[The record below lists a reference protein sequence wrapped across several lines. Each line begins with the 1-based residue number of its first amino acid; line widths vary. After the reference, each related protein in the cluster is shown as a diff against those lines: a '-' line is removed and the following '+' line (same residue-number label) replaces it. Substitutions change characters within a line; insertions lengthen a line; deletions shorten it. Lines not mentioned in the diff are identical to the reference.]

1 MNALLAAL
9 RAVAEPTR
17 LRLFALCAGGEL
29 TVSELVGILRQSQPR
44 VSRHLKLLTEAG
56 LLERF
61 GEGNWVFHRL
71 IQEGASAGIARRL
84 LTLLPE
90 DDRALALDRER
101 LAEVKRQRSQAAAT
115 YFARNAESWDRLR
128 SLHAGDA
135 KVERMIKKLLPLGQ
149 TDELLDLGTGTGRML
164 EIFAADIHRGRG
176 VDLSCEMLAV
186 ARANLERAGAA
197 NCAVRQGDI
206 YQPPFR
212 ENCFD
217 AVTIHQVL
225 HFLNDPGRAIALAA
239 RMLSPGG
246 RMLIVDFALHDI
258 EELRLEHQ
266 HRRLGFGDKEV
277 AAWFAAAHLKHQ
289 RTVHLPGD
297 PLTVSLWLASAKA
310 AGKAGKG

>member
-17 LRLFALCAGGEL
+17 LRLFALCAGGEW

-44 VSRHLKLLTEAG
+44 VSRHLKLLTDAG

-61 GEGNWVFHRL
+61 GEGSWVFHRL
-71 IQEGASAGIARRL
+71 IQEGAAAGIARRL

-101 LAEVKRQRSQAAAT
+101 LAEVKWQRSQAAAT

-128 SLHAGDA
+128 SLHADDA
-135 KVERMIKKLLPLGQ
+135 KVERTIKKLLPLRQ

-164 EIFAADIHRGRG
+164 EIFAPDIHRGRG

-186 ARANLERAGAA
+186 ARANLERTGAA
-197 NCAVRQGDI
+197 NCTVRQADI

-225 HFLNDPGRAIALAA
+225 HFLDDPGRAIALAA
-239 RMLSPGG
+239 RMLRPGG
-246 RMLIVDFALHDI
+246 RMLIVDFAPHDI
-258 EELRLEHQ
+258 EELRLEHE

-310 AGKAGKG
+310 AGKAPKG